1 MLKNNKSM
9 VVASMLCASVM
20 VGLYSAPVF
29 AAPVNG
35 DELKIE
41 GSDGNF
47 VIKEVVPGKTMIY
60 TEAKNGDDTL
70 YLDPA
75 SGNLSTKGTIS
86 VGGLDGNSIKTV
98 IDGTSGS
105 IAVGLKNGVPQI
117 NLDAD
122 TGEVNAKTFNG
133 VSLATNGD
141 EVLVNGID
149 VKAMGNNVAG
159 IRRATKGDRASTY
172 IEDTVRVN
180 NKAGLWVYEEDG
192 TTVAASINREGAAE
206 FNSVN
211 VAGNVVADGLGRFGS
226 LNGPNVRMEKGE
238 LTINSSATNKVV
250 SMSAE
255 GLKMYGDD
263 GKLNVLLTREGGLA
277 LNQNLSVRG
286 NVSIDGTINGATITA
301 ESFNGVNIG
310 ELANSVEGIDKVSAN
325 VAGITRPS
333 ENETIIEGKVAINS
347 VGNVYTPGSIIAE
360 NGFSTG
366 NGNFAV
372 SGATGDITTKGAING
387 VSLSE
392 NGIKFGKD
400 GKTQILASVAGD
412 AIINGNTIG
421 FDGIN
426 ASGGLSVGVLDK
438 KFGVDADGNVEAQG
452 TLSVANGAF
461 KVDKDGT
468 VTSKVGNSTL
478 YVGADQAGMKNGNN
492 AVVVDNNGVLLG
504 NAFGSNVRVGENG
517 VTFNNGEAGF
527 TTINGGNISNGKF
540 SVDKDGN
547 IQATTY
553 NGINI
558 EDLKSD
564 FETSN
569 KNVAGIERRES
580 AVEDEYVTVIEG
592 KTMIASDGTFST
604 ATGKFV
610 VGADG
615 SIASQFADD
624 GALVA
629 NKDGFAVAKGAN
641 SVNVNEHGV
650 GLAAGADNQVSVT
663 NNGIGM
669 QAGTSQVIMNSANGA
684 VFRNGDKDANGETVI
699 NGGNITATGT
709 INGATITDKA
719 FNGVEIGNGLVDGVD
734 VSELKGSFDE
744 ANENVAGITRKD
756 GTTTIEDVFSVNK
769 ESGAIFNGAVN
780 LGSNASF
787 TSGKYG
793 SINLGD
799 FYDEYRTNVGKFD
812 EAIKD
817 LQDKTQNITADK
829 NGTHFEGDVTVNGN
843 VGVGGDA
850 STNGGN
856 ISADSGVIGGVGM
869 ENGNISAGTGTIGG
883 VGMENG
889 NISANSGTIGGV
901 GMENGNIA
909 ANSGTIGGVGMEN
922 GNIAANSGTIG
933 GVGMEN
939 GNIAANSG
947 TIGDVA
953 IAGDKVTTGDTTV
966 SKDGVTVGGENG
978 TSVSKD
984 DVVIN
989 KGTDKEVSLSNVGS
1003 RVDNLEQGLA
1013 DANSRID
1020 RVDEKIDKVGAMAAA
1035 IANLRTMG
1043 YDPEAPTEIAVGVGQ
1058 YRSETGAALG
1068 FFHYPNKD
1076 FMLSMSVSTSGD
1088 EVMGG
1093 IGATWKFGRKT
1104 PAEMNAA
1111 KERAAEKAKLEKADA
1126 IKKAAELAKVE
1137 KQQQRHAEL
1146 AAKKAAK

>member
-1 MLKNNKSM
+1 MSKKKTSKIL
-9 VVASMLCASVM
+9 AAALCATTM
-20 VGLYSAPVF
+20 AAFY
-29 AAPVNG
+29 AAPVMAGSHFIASNNASVGVTDNAEITLNING
-35 DELKIE
+35 QRVGEVSNVDGVVKMDVKGKYVGE
-41 GSDGNF
+41 GLEIKPVDATGSFKVANIAGN
-47 VIKEVVPGKTMIY
+47 TMIY
-60 TEAKNGDDTL
+60 TM
-70 YLDPA
+70 
-75 SGNLSTKGTIS
+75 
-86 VGGLDGNSIKTV
+86 
-98 IDGTSGS
+98 DGTSG
-105 IAVGLKNGVPQI
+105 VPSFM
-117 NLDAD
+117 
-122 TGEVNAKTFNG
+122 VNAANG
-133 VSLATNGD
+133 NIESVGSMKIANGLLEVSKEGNAVTAGGVHMQEGALEASTILAGNGNFEVAADGSLRNEVLNGD
-141 EVLVNGID
+141 GSYNRLLHNGNGTLIS
-149 VKAMGNNVAG
+149 AG
-159 IRRATKGDRASTY
+159 DNTLTVDKERVTIRKGQDAYTM
-172 IEDTVRVN
+172 I
-180 NKAGLWVYEEDG
+180 
-192 TTVAASINREGAAE
+192 
-206 FNSVN
+206 
-211 VAGNVVADGLGRFGS
+211 
-226 LNGPNVRMEKGE
+226 
-238 LTINSSATNKVV
+238 
-250 SMSAE
+250 
-255 GLKMYGDD
+255 
-263 GKLNVLLTREGGLA
+263 EGGNITA
-277 LNQNLSVRG
+277 S
-286 NVSIDGTINGATITA
+286 GTINGATITA

-325 VAGITRPS
+325 VAGITRPR

-517 VTFNNGEAGF
+517 VTFTNGEAGS
-527 TTINGGNISNGKF
+527 TVINGGNISNGKF

-564 FETSN
+564 VEASN
-569 KNVAGIERRES
+569 KNVAGITRRVS
-580 AVEDEYVTVIEG
+580 AVEGEYVTVIED

-604 ATGKFV
+604 AAGKFV
-610 VGADG
+610 VEG
-615 SIASQFADD
+615 
-624 GALVA
+624 
-629 NKDGFAVAKGAN
+629 
-641 SVNVNEHGV
+641 
-650 GLAAGADNQVSVT
+650 
-663 NNGIGM
+663 
-669 QAGTSQVIMNSANGA
+669 
-684 VFRNGDKDANGETVI
+684 
-699 NGGNITATGT
+699 
-709 INGATITDKA
+709 
-719 FNGVEIGNGLVDGVD
+719 
-734 VSELKGSFDE
+734 
-744 ANENVAGITRKD
+744 
-756 GTTTIEDVFSVNK
+756 
-769 ESGAIFNGAVN
+769 ESGAATFKGAVN
-780 LGSNASF
+780 LGANASF

-799 FYDEYRTNVGKFD
+799 FYDEYRTNVEKYD

-817 LQDKTQNITADK
+817 LQDKTQNINKDK
-829 NGTHFEGDVTVNGN
+829 TEEGHTQIDGDLTVGDVNAGSGNINAGNVNAGTVNADNVVVGDTTISKDGITSNKVTVGDTTIDKDGITSNKVTVGDTTVSKDSVN
-843 VGVGGDA
+843 VGG
-850 STNGGN
+850 
-856 ISADSGVIGGVGM
+856 
-869 ENGNISAGTGTIGG
+869 ENG
-883 VGMENG
+883 
-889 NISANSGTIGGV
+889 
-901 GMENGNIA
+901 
-909 ANSGTIGGVGMEN
+909 
-922 GNIAANSGTIG
+922 
-933 GVGMEN
+933 
-939 GNIAANSG
+939 
-947 TIGDVA
+947 
-953 IAGDKVTTGDTTV
+953 TTV

-1104 PAEMNAA
+1104 PAEMKAA
-1111 KERAAEKAKLEKADA
+1111 KERVAEKVKLEKAAA

-1146 AAKKAAK
+1146 AAKKAVK

>member
-286 NVSIDGTINGATITA
+286 NMSIDGTINGATITA

-325 VAGITRPS
+325 VAGITRPR

-517 VTFNNGEAGF
+517 VTFTNGEAGS
-527 TTINGGNISNGKF
+527 TIINGGNISNGKF

-564 FETSN
+564 VEASN
-569 KNVAGIERRES
+569 KNVAGIERRKS
-580 AVEDEYVTVIEG
+580 AVEGKFVTEIEG

-604 ATGKFV
+604 AAGQFV
-610 VGADG
+610 VDG
-615 SIASQFADD
+615 Y
-624 GALVA
+624 
-629 NKDGFAVAKGAN
+629 
-641 SVNVNEHGV
+641 
-650 GLAAGADNQVSVT
+650 
-663 NNGIGM
+663 
-669 QAGTSQVIMNSANGA
+669 
-684 VFRNGDKDANGETVI
+684 
-699 NGGNITATGT
+699 
-709 INGATITDKA
+709 
-719 FNGVEIGNGLVDGVD
+719 
-734 VSELKGSFDE
+734 
-744 ANENVAGITRKD
+744 
-756 GTTTIEDVFSVNK
+756 
-769 ESGAIFNGAVN
+769 SGAATFKGAVN
-780 LGSNASF
+780 LGANASF

-799 FYDEYRTNVGKFD
+799 FYDEYRTNVEKYD

-817 LQDKTQNITADK
+817 LQDKTQNINKDK
-829 NGTHFEGDVTVNGN
+829 TEEGHTQIDGDLTVGDVNAGSGNINAGNVNAGTVNADN
-843 VGVGGDA
+843 VV
-850 STNGGN
+850 
-856 ISADSGVIGGVGM
+856 V
-869 ENGNISAGTGTIGG
+869 
-883 VGMENG
+883 
-889 NISANSGTIGGV
+889 
-901 GMENGNIA
+901 
-909 ANSGTIGGVGMEN
+909 
-922 GNIAANSGTIG
+922 
-933 GVGMEN
+933 
-939 GNIAANSG
+939 
-947 TIGDVA
+947 
-953 IAGDKVTTGDTTV
+953 GDTTI
-966 SKDGVTVGGENG
+966 SKDGITSNKVTVGDTTIDKDGITSNKVTVGGENG

-1104 PAEMNAA
+1104 PAEMKAA
-1111 KERAAEKAKLEKADA
+1111 KERAAEKVKLEKAAA

>member
-1 MLKNNKSM
+1 MSKKKTSKIL
-9 VVASMLCASVM
+9 AAALCATTM
-20 VGLYSAPVF
+20 AAFY
-29 AAPVNG
+29 AAPVMAGSHFIASNNASVGVTDNAEITLNING
-35 DELKIE
+35 QRVGEVNNVDGVVKMDVKGKYVGE
-41 GSDGNF
+41 GLEIKPVDATGSFKVANIAGN
-47 VIKEVVPGKTMIY
+47 TMIY
-60 TEAKNGDDTL
+60 TM
-70 YLDPA
+70 
-75 SGNLSTKGTIS
+75 
-86 VGGLDGNSIKTV
+86 
-98 IDGTSGS
+98 DGTSG
-105 IAVGLKNGVPQI
+105 VPSFM
-117 NLDAD
+117 
-122 TGEVNAKTFNG
+122 VNAANG
-133 VSLATNGD
+133 NIESVGSMKIANGLLEVSKEGNAVTAGGVHMQEGALEASTILAGNGNFEVAADGSLRNEVLNGD
-141 EVLVNGID
+141 GSYNRLLHNGNGTLIS
-149 VKAMGNNVAG
+149 AG
-159 IRRATKGDRASTY
+159 DNTLTVDKERVTIRKGQDAYTM
-172 IEDTVRVN
+172 I
-180 NKAGLWVYEEDG
+180 
-192 TTVAASINREGAAE
+192 
-206 FNSVN
+206 
-211 VAGNVVADGLGRFGS
+211 
-226 LNGPNVRMEKGE
+226 
-238 LTINSSATNKVV
+238 
-250 SMSAE
+250 
-255 GLKMYGDD
+255 
-263 GKLNVLLTREGGLA
+263 EGGNITA
-277 LNQNLSVRG
+277 S
-286 NVSIDGTINGATITA
+286 GTINGATITA

-517 VTFNNGEAGF
+517 VTFTNGEAGS
-527 TTINGGNISNGKF
+527 TVINGGNISNGKF

-564 FETSN
+564 VEASN
-569 KNVAGIERRES
+569 KNVAGITRRES
-580 AVEDEYVTVIEG
+580 AVEGEYVTEIEG

-604 ATGKFV
+604 AAGKFV
-610 VGADG
+610 V
-615 SIASQFADD
+615 D
-624 GALVA
+624 GA
-629 NKDGFAVAKGAN
+629 
-641 SVNVNEHGV
+641 
-650 GLAAGADNQVSVT
+650 
-663 NNGIGM
+663 
-669 QAGTSQVIMNSANGA
+669 
-684 VFRNGDKDANGETVI
+684 
-699 NGGNITATGT
+699 
-709 INGATITDKA
+709 
-719 FNGVEIGNGLVDGVD
+719 
-734 VSELKGSFDE
+734 
-744 ANENVAGITRKD
+744 
-756 GTTTIEDVFSVNK
+756 
-769 ESGAIFNGAVN
+769 SGAATFKGAVN
-780 LGSNASF
+780 LGANASF

-799 FYDEYRTNVGKFD
+799 FYDEYRTNVEKYD

-817 LQDKTQNITADK
+817 LQDKTQNINKDK
-829 NGTHFEGDVTVNGN
+829 TEEGHTQIDGDLTVGDVNAGSGNINAGNVNAGTVNADNVVVGDTTISKDGITSNKVTVGDTTIDKDGITSNKVTVGDTTVSKDSVN
-843 VGVGGDA
+843 VGG
-850 STNGGN
+850 
-856 ISADSGVIGGVGM
+856 
-869 ENGNISAGTGTIGG
+869 ENG
-883 VGMENG
+883 
-889 NISANSGTIGGV
+889 
-901 GMENGNIA
+901 
-909 ANSGTIGGVGMEN
+909 
-922 GNIAANSGTIG
+922 
-933 GVGMEN
+933 
-939 GNIAANSG
+939 
-947 TIGDVA
+947 
-953 IAGDKVTTGDTTV
+953 TTV

-1104 PAEMNAA
+1104 PAEMKAA
-1111 KERAAEKAKLEKADA
+1111 KERAAEKVKLEKAAA

>member
-141 EVLVNGID
+141 EVLVNGTD

-286 NVSIDGTINGATITA
+286 NMSIDGTINGATITA

-438 KFGVDADGNVEAQG
+438 KFAVDADGNVEAQG

-517 VTFNNGEAGF
+517 VTFTNGEAGS
-527 TTINGGNISNGKF
+527 TVINGGNISNGKF

-564 FETSN
+564 VEASN
-569 KNVAGIERRES
+569 KNVAGITRRES
-580 AVEDEYVTVIEG
+580 AVEGEYVTEIEG

-604 ATGKFV
+604 AAGKFV
-610 VGADG
+610 V
-615 SIASQFADD
+615 D
-624 GALVA
+624 GA
-629 NKDGFAVAKGAN
+629 
-641 SVNVNEHGV
+641 
-650 GLAAGADNQVSVT
+650 
-663 NNGIGM
+663 
-669 QAGTSQVIMNSANGA
+669 
-684 VFRNGDKDANGETVI
+684 
-699 NGGNITATGT
+699 
-709 INGATITDKA
+709 
-719 FNGVEIGNGLVDGVD
+719 
-734 VSELKGSFDE
+734 
-744 ANENVAGITRKD
+744 
-756 GTTTIEDVFSVNK
+756 
-769 ESGAIFNGAVN
+769 SGAATFKGAVN
-780 LGSNASF
+780 LGANASF

-799 FYDEYRTNVGKFD
+799 FYDEYRTNVEKYD

-817 LQDKTQNITADK
+817 LQDKTQNINKDK
-829 NGTHFEGDVTVNGN
+829 TEEGHTQIDGDLTVGDVNAGSGNINAGNVNAGTVNADNVVVGDTTISKDGITSNKVTVGDTTIDKDGITSNKVTVGDTTVSKDSVN
-843 VGVGGDA
+843 VGG
-850 STNGGN
+850 
-856 ISADSGVIGGVGM
+856 
-869 ENGNISAGTGTIGG
+869 ENG
-883 VGMENG
+883 
-889 NISANSGTIGGV
+889 
-901 GMENGNIA
+901 
-909 ANSGTIGGVGMEN
+909 
-922 GNIAANSGTIG
+922 
-933 GVGMEN
+933 
-939 GNIAANSG
+939 
-947 TIGDVA
+947 
-953 IAGDKVTTGDTTV
+953 TTV

-1104 PAEMNAA
+1104 PAEMKAA
-1111 KERAAEKAKLEKADA
+1111 KERAAEKVKLEKAAA

>member
-286 NVSIDGTINGATITA
+286 NMSIDGTINGATITA

-325 VAGITRPS
+325 VAGITRPR

-517 VTFNNGEAGF
+517 VTFTNGEAGS
-527 TTINGGNISNGKF
+527 TIINGGNISNGKF

-564 FETSN
+564 VEASN
-569 KNVAGIERRES
+569 KNVAGIERRKS
-580 AVEDEYVTVIEG
+580 AVEGKFVTEIEG

-604 ATGKFV
+604 AAGQFV
-610 VGADG
+610 VDG
-615 SIASQFADD
+615 Y
-624 GALVA
+624 
-629 NKDGFAVAKGAN
+629 
-641 SVNVNEHGV
+641 
-650 GLAAGADNQVSVT
+650 
-663 NNGIGM
+663 
-669 QAGTSQVIMNSANGA
+669 
-684 VFRNGDKDANGETVI
+684 
-699 NGGNITATGT
+699 
-709 INGATITDKA
+709 
-719 FNGVEIGNGLVDGVD
+719 
-734 VSELKGSFDE
+734 
-744 ANENVAGITRKD
+744 
-756 GTTTIEDVFSVNK
+756 
-769 ESGAIFNGAVN
+769 SGAATFKGAVN
-780 LGSNASF
+780 LGANASF

-799 FYDEYRTNVGKFD
+799 FYDEYRTNVEKYD

-817 LQDKTQNITADK
+817 LQDKTQNINKDK
-829 NGTHFEGDVTVNGN
+829 TEEGHTQIDGDLTVGDVNAGSGNINAGNVNAGTVNADNVVVGDTTISKDGITSNKVTVGDTTIDKDGITSNKVTVGDTTVSKDSVN
-843 VGVGGDA
+843 VGG
-850 STNGGN
+850 
-856 ISADSGVIGGVGM
+856 
-869 ENGNISAGTGTIGG
+869 ENG
-883 VGMENG
+883 
-889 NISANSGTIGGV
+889 
-901 GMENGNIA
+901 
-909 ANSGTIGGVGMEN
+909 
-922 GNIAANSGTIG
+922 
-933 GVGMEN
+933 
-939 GNIAANSG
+939 
-947 TIGDVA
+947 
-953 IAGDKVTTGDTTV
+953 TTV

-1104 PAEMNAA
+1104 PAEMKAA
-1111 KERAAEKAKLEKADA
+1111 KERAAEKVKLEKAAA

>member
-286 NVSIDGTINGATITA
+286 NMSIDGTINGATITA

-325 VAGITRPS
+325 VAGITRPR

-517 VTFNNGEAGF
+517 VTFTNGEAGS
-527 TTINGGNISNGKF
+527 TIINGGNISNGKF

-564 FETSN
+564 VEASN
-569 KNVAGIERRES
+569 KNVAGIERRKS
-580 AVEDEYVTVIEG
+580 AVEGKFVTEIEG

-604 ATGKFV
+604 AAGQFV
-610 VGADG
+610 VDG
-615 SIASQFADD
+615 D
-624 GALVA
+624 
-629 NKDGFAVAKGAN
+629 
-641 SVNVNEHGV
+641 
-650 GLAAGADNQVSVT
+650 
-663 NNGIGM
+663 
-669 QAGTSQVIMNSANGA
+669 
-684 VFRNGDKDANGETVI
+684 
-699 NGGNITATGT
+699 
-709 INGATITDKA
+709 
-719 FNGVEIGNGLVDGVD
+719 
-734 VSELKGSFDE
+734 
-744 ANENVAGITRKD
+744 
-756 GTTTIEDVFSVNK
+756 
-769 ESGAIFNGAVN
+769 SGAATFKGAVN
-780 LGSNASF
+780 LGANASF

-799 FYDEYRTNVGKFD
+799 FYDEYRTNVEKYD

-817 LQDKTQNITADK
+817 LQDKTQNINKDK
-829 NGTHFEGDVTVNGN
+829 TEEGHTQIDGDLTVGDVNAGSGNINAGNVNAGTVNADNVVVGDTTISKDGITSNKVTVGDTTIDKDGITSNKVTVGDTTVSKDSVN
-843 VGVGGDA
+843 VGG
-850 STNGGN
+850 
-856 ISADSGVIGGVGM
+856 
-869 ENGNISAGTGTIGG
+869 ENG
-883 VGMENG
+883 
-889 NISANSGTIGGV
+889 
-901 GMENGNIA
+901 
-909 ANSGTIGGVGMEN
+909 
-922 GNIAANSGTIG
+922 
-933 GVGMEN
+933 
-939 GNIAANSG
+939 
-947 TIGDVA
+947 
-953 IAGDKVTTGDTTV
+953 TTV

-1104 PAEMNAA
+1104 PAEMKAA
-1111 KERAAEKAKLEKADA
+1111 KERAAEKVKLEKAAA

>member
-517 VTFNNGEAGF
+517 VTFTNGEAGS
-527 TTINGGNISNGKF
+527 TIINGGNISNGKF

-564 FETSN
+564 VEASN
-569 KNVAGIERRES
+569 KNVAGIERRKS
-580 AVEDEYVTVIEG
+580 AVEGKFVTEIEG

-604 ATGKFV
+604 AAGQFV
-610 VGADG
+610 VEG
-615 SIASQFADD
+615 
-624 GALVA
+624 
-629 NKDGFAVAKGAN
+629 
-641 SVNVNEHGV
+641 
-650 GLAAGADNQVSVT
+650 
-663 NNGIGM
+663 
-669 QAGTSQVIMNSANGA
+669 
-684 VFRNGDKDANGETVI
+684 
-699 NGGNITATGT
+699 
-709 INGATITDKA
+709 
-719 FNGVEIGNGLVDGVD
+719 
-734 VSELKGSFDE
+734 
-744 ANENVAGITRKD
+744 
-756 GTTTIEDVFSVNK
+756 
-769 ESGAIFNGAVN
+769 ESGAATFKGAVN
-780 LGSNASF
+780 LGANASF

-799 FYDEYRTNVGKFD
+799 FYDEYRTNVEKYD

-817 LQDKTQNITADK
+817 LQDKTQNINKDK
-829 NGTHFEGDVTVNGN
+829 TEEGHTQIDGDLTVGDVNAGSGNINAGNVNAGNVNAGTVNADNVVVGDTTISKDGITSNKVTVGDTTIDKDGITSNKVTVGDTTVSKDSVN
-843 VGVGGDA
+843 VGG
-850 STNGGN
+850 
-856 ISADSGVIGGVGM
+856 
-869 ENGNISAGTGTIGG
+869 ENG
-883 VGMENG
+883 
-889 NISANSGTIGGV
+889 
-901 GMENGNIA
+901 
-909 ANSGTIGGVGMEN
+909 
-922 GNIAANSGTIG
+922 
-933 GVGMEN
+933 
-939 GNIAANSG
+939 
-947 TIGDVA
+947 
-953 IAGDKVTTGDTTV
+953 TTV

-1104 PAEMNAA
+1104 PAEMKAA
-1111 KERAAEKAKLEKADA
+1111 KERAAEKVKLEKAAA

>member
-1 MLKNNKSM
+1 MSKKKTSKIL
-9 VVASMLCASVM
+9 AAALCATTM
-20 VGLYSAPVF
+20 AAFY
-29 AAPVNG
+29 AAPVMAGSHFIASNNASVGVTDNAEITLNING
-35 DELKIE
+35 QRVGEVNNVDGVVKMDVKGKYVGE
-41 GSDGNF
+41 GLEIKPVDATGSFKVANIAGN
-47 VIKEVVPGKTMIY
+47 TMIY
-60 TEAKNGDDTL
+60 TM
-70 YLDPA
+70 
-75 SGNLSTKGTIS
+75 
-86 VGGLDGNSIKTV
+86 
-98 IDGTSGS
+98 DGTSG
-105 IAVGLKNGVPQI
+105 VPSFM
-117 NLDAD
+117 
-122 TGEVNAKTFNG
+122 VNAANG
-133 VSLATNGD
+133 NIESVGSMKIANGLLEVSKEGNAVTAGGVHMQEGALEASTILAGNGNFEVAADGSLRNEVLNGD
-141 EVLVNGID
+141 GSYNRLLHNGNGTLIS
-149 VKAMGNNVAG
+149 AG
-159 IRRATKGDRASTY
+159 DNTLTVDKERVTIRKGQDAYTM
-172 IEDTVRVN
+172 I
-180 NKAGLWVYEEDG
+180 
-192 TTVAASINREGAAE
+192 
-206 FNSVN
+206 
-211 VAGNVVADGLGRFGS
+211 
-226 LNGPNVRMEKGE
+226 
-238 LTINSSATNKVV
+238 
-250 SMSAE
+250 
-255 GLKMYGDD
+255 
-263 GKLNVLLTREGGLA
+263 EGGNITA
-277 LNQNLSVRG
+277 S
-286 NVSIDGTINGATITA
+286 GTINGATITA

-478 YVGADQAGMKNGNN
+478 YVGADQAGIKNGNN

-517 VTFNNGEAGF
+517 VTFTNGEAGS
-527 TTINGGNISNGKF
+527 TVINGGNISNGKF

-564 FETSN
+564 VEASN
-569 KNVAGIERRES
+569 KNVAGITRRES
-580 AVEDEYVTVIEG
+580 AVEGEYVTKIEG

-604 ATGKFV
+604 AAGKFV
-610 VGADG
+610 V
-615 SIASQFADD
+615 D
-624 GALVA
+624 GA
-629 NKDGFAVAKGAN
+629 
-641 SVNVNEHGV
+641 
-650 GLAAGADNQVSVT
+650 
-663 NNGIGM
+663 
-669 QAGTSQVIMNSANGA
+669 
-684 VFRNGDKDANGETVI
+684 
-699 NGGNITATGT
+699 
-709 INGATITDKA
+709 
-719 FNGVEIGNGLVDGVD
+719 
-734 VSELKGSFDE
+734 
-744 ANENVAGITRKD
+744 
-756 GTTTIEDVFSVNK
+756 
-769 ESGAIFNGAVN
+769 SGAATFKGAVN
-780 LGSNASF
+780 LGANASF

-799 FYDEYRTNVGKFD
+799 FYDEYRTNVEKYD

-817 LQDKTQNITADK
+817 LQDKTQNINKDK
-829 NGTHFEGDVTVNGN
+829 TEEGHTQIDGDLTVGDVNAGSGNINAGNVNAGTVNADNVVVGDTTISKDGITSNKVTVGDTTIDKDGITSNKVTVGDTTVSKDSVN
-843 VGVGGDA
+843 VGG
-850 STNGGN
+850 
-856 ISADSGVIGGVGM
+856 
-869 ENGNISAGTGTIGG
+869 ENG
-883 VGMENG
+883 
-889 NISANSGTIGGV
+889 
-901 GMENGNIA
+901 
-909 ANSGTIGGVGMEN
+909 
-922 GNIAANSGTIG
+922 
-933 GVGMEN
+933 
-939 GNIAANSG
+939 
-947 TIGDVA
+947 
-953 IAGDKVTTGDTTV
+953 TTV

-1104 PAEMNAA
+1104 PAEMKAA
-1111 KERAAEKAKLEKADA
+1111 KERAAEKVKLEKAAA

>member
-286 NVSIDGTINGATITA
+286 NMSIDGTINGATITA

-325 VAGITRPS
+325 VAGITRPR

-426 ASGGLSVGVLDK
+426 ASGGLSVGGLDK

-517 VTFNNGEAGF
+517 VTFTNGEAGS
-527 TTINGGNISNGKF
+527 TIINGGNISNGKF

-564 FETSN
+564 VEASN
-569 KNVAGIERRES
+569 KNVAGIERRKS
-580 AVEDEYVTVIEG
+580 AVEGKFVTEIEG

-604 ATGKFV
+604 AAGQFV
-610 VGADG
+610 VDG
-615 SIASQFADD
+615 D
-624 GALVA
+624 
-629 NKDGFAVAKGAN
+629 
-641 SVNVNEHGV
+641 
-650 GLAAGADNQVSVT
+650 
-663 NNGIGM
+663 
-669 QAGTSQVIMNSANGA
+669 
-684 VFRNGDKDANGETVI
+684 
-699 NGGNITATGT
+699 
-709 INGATITDKA
+709 
-719 FNGVEIGNGLVDGVD
+719 
-734 VSELKGSFDE
+734 
-744 ANENVAGITRKD
+744 
-756 GTTTIEDVFSVNK
+756 
-769 ESGAIFNGAVN
+769 SGAATFKGAVN
-780 LGSNASF
+780 LGANASF

-799 FYDEYRTNVGKFD
+799 FYDEYRTNVEKYD

-817 LQDKTQNITADK
+817 LQDKTQNINKDK
-829 NGTHFEGDVTVNGN
+829 TEEGHTQIDGDLTVGDVNAGSGNINAGNVNAGTVNADNVVVGDTTISKDGITSNKVTVGDTTIDKDGITSNKVTVGDTTVSKDSVN
-843 VGVGGDA
+843 VGG
-850 STNGGN
+850 
-856 ISADSGVIGGVGM
+856 
-869 ENGNISAGTGTIGG
+869 ENG
-883 VGMENG
+883 
-889 NISANSGTIGGV
+889 
-901 GMENGNIA
+901 
-909 ANSGTIGGVGMEN
+909 
-922 GNIAANSGTIG
+922 
-933 GVGMEN
+933 
-939 GNIAANSG
+939 
-947 TIGDVA
+947 
-953 IAGDKVTTGDTTV
+953 TTV

-1104 PAEMNAA
+1104 PAEMKAA
-1111 KERAAEKAKLEKADA
+1111 KERAAEKVKLEKAAA

>member
-286 NVSIDGTINGATITA
+286 NMSIDGTINGATITA

-325 VAGITRPS
+325 VAGITRPR

-517 VTFNNGEAGF
+517 VTFTNGEAGS
-527 TTINGGNISNGKF
+527 TIINGGNISNGKF

-564 FETSN
+564 VEASN
-569 KNVAGIERRES
+569 KNVAGIERRKS
-580 AVEDEYVTVIEG
+580 AVEGKFVTEIEG
-592 KTMIASDGTFST
+592 RTMIASDGTFST
-604 ATGKFV
+604 AAGQFV
-610 VGADG
+610 VDG
-615 SIASQFADD
+615 Y
-624 GALVA
+624 
-629 NKDGFAVAKGAN
+629 
-641 SVNVNEHGV
+641 
-650 GLAAGADNQVSVT
+650 
-663 NNGIGM
+663 
-669 QAGTSQVIMNSANGA
+669 
-684 VFRNGDKDANGETVI
+684 
-699 NGGNITATGT
+699 
-709 INGATITDKA
+709 
-719 FNGVEIGNGLVDGVD
+719 
-734 VSELKGSFDE
+734 
-744 ANENVAGITRKD
+744 
-756 GTTTIEDVFSVNK
+756 
-769 ESGAIFNGAVN
+769 SGAATFKGAVN
-780 LGSNASF
+780 LGANASF

-799 FYDEYRTNVGKFD
+799 FYDEYRTNVEKYD

-817 LQDKTQNITADK
+817 LQDKTQNINKDK
-829 NGTHFEGDVTVNGN
+829 TEEGHTQIDGDLTVGDVNAGSGNINAGNVNAGTVNADNVVVGDTTISKDGITSNKVTVGDTTIDKDGITSNKVTVGDTTVSKDSVN
-843 VGVGGDA
+843 VGG
-850 STNGGN
+850 
-856 ISADSGVIGGVGM
+856 
-869 ENGNISAGTGTIGG
+869 ENG
-883 VGMENG
+883 
-889 NISANSGTIGGV
+889 
-901 GMENGNIA
+901 
-909 ANSGTIGGVGMEN
+909 
-922 GNIAANSGTIG
+922 
-933 GVGMEN
+933 
-939 GNIAANSG
+939 
-947 TIGDVA
+947 
-953 IAGDKVTTGDTTV
+953 TTV

-1104 PAEMNAA
+1104 PAEMKAA
-1111 KERAAEKAKLEKADA
+1111 KERAAEKVKLEKAAA

>member
-286 NVSIDGTINGATITA
+286 NMSIDGTINGATITA

-325 VAGITRPS
+325 VAGITRPR

-517 VTFNNGEAGF
+517 VTFTNGEAGS
-527 TTINGGNISNGKF
+527 TIINGGNISNGKF

-564 FETSN
+564 VEASN
-569 KNVAGIERRES
+569 KNVAGIERRKS
-580 AVEDEYVTVIEG
+580 AVEGEFVTEIEG

-604 ATGKFV
+604 AAGQFV
-610 VGADG
+610 VDG
-615 SIASQFADD
+615 Y
-624 GALVA
+624 
-629 NKDGFAVAKGAN
+629 
-641 SVNVNEHGV
+641 
-650 GLAAGADNQVSVT
+650 
-663 NNGIGM
+663 
-669 QAGTSQVIMNSANGA
+669 
-684 VFRNGDKDANGETVI
+684 
-699 NGGNITATGT
+699 
-709 INGATITDKA
+709 
-719 FNGVEIGNGLVDGVD
+719 
-734 VSELKGSFDE
+734 
-744 ANENVAGITRKD
+744 
-756 GTTTIEDVFSVNK
+756 
-769 ESGAIFNGAVN
+769 SGAATFKGAVN
-780 LGSNASF
+780 LGANASF

-799 FYDEYRTNVGKFD
+799 FYDEYRTNVEKYD

-817 LQDKTQNITADK
+817 LQDKTQNINKDK
-829 NGTHFEGDVTVNGN
+829 TEEGHTQIDGDLTVGDVNAGSGNINAGNVNAGTVNADNVVVGDTTISKDGITSNKVTVGDTTIDKDGITSNKVTVGDTTVSKDSVN
-843 VGVGGDA
+843 VGG
-850 STNGGN
+850 
-856 ISADSGVIGGVGM
+856 
-869 ENGNISAGTGTIGG
+869 ENG
-883 VGMENG
+883 
-889 NISANSGTIGGV
+889 
-901 GMENGNIA
+901 
-909 ANSGTIGGVGMEN
+909 
-922 GNIAANSGTIG
+922 
-933 GVGMEN
+933 
-939 GNIAANSG
+939 
-947 TIGDVA
+947 
-953 IAGDKVTTGDTTV
+953 TTV

-1104 PAEMNAA
+1104 PAEMKAA
-1111 KERAAEKAKLEKADA
+1111 KERAAEKVKLEKAAA

>member
-9 VVASMLCASVM
+9 VVASMLCASFM

-172 IEDTVRVN
+172 IEDTVRVD

-286 NVSIDGTINGATITA
+286 NMSIDGTINGATITA

-325 VAGITRPS
+325 VAGITRPR

-504 NAFGSNVRVGENG
+504 NAFGSNVRVGKNG
-517 VTFNNGEAGF
+517 VTFTNGEAGS
-527 TTINGGNISNGKF
+527 TIINGGNISNGKF

-564 FETSN
+564 VEASN
-569 KNVAGIERRES
+569 KNVAGIERRKS
-580 AVEDEYVTVIEG
+580 AVEGKFVTEIEG

-604 ATGKFV
+604 AAGQFV
-610 VGADG
+610 VDG
-615 SIASQFADD
+615 Y
-624 GALVA
+624 
-629 NKDGFAVAKGAN
+629 
-641 SVNVNEHGV
+641 
-650 GLAAGADNQVSVT
+650 
-663 NNGIGM
+663 
-669 QAGTSQVIMNSANGA
+669 
-684 VFRNGDKDANGETVI
+684 
-699 NGGNITATGT
+699 
-709 INGATITDKA
+709 
-719 FNGVEIGNGLVDGVD
+719 
-734 VSELKGSFDE
+734 
-744 ANENVAGITRKD
+744 
-756 GTTTIEDVFSVNK
+756 
-769 ESGAIFNGAVN
+769 SGAATFKGAVN
-780 LGSNASF
+780 LGANASF

-799 FYDEYRTNVGKFD
+799 FYDEYRTNVEKYD

-817 LQDKTQNITADK
+817 LQDKTQNINKDK
-829 NGTHFEGDVTVNGN
+829 TEGGHTQIDGDLTVGDVNAGSGNINAGNVNAGTVNADNVVVGDTTISKDGITSNKVTVGDTTIDKDGITSNKVTVGDTTVSKDSVN
-843 VGVGGDA
+843 VGG
-850 STNGGN
+850 
-856 ISADSGVIGGVGM
+856 
-869 ENGNISAGTGTIGG
+869 ENG
-883 VGMENG
+883 
-889 NISANSGTIGGV
+889 
-901 GMENGNIA
+901 
-909 ANSGTIGGVGMEN
+909 
-922 GNIAANSGTIG
+922 
-933 GVGMEN
+933 
-939 GNIAANSG
+939 
-947 TIGDVA
+947 
-953 IAGDKVTTGDTTV
+953 TTV

-1104 PAEMNAA
+1104 PAEMKAA
-1111 KERAAEKAKLEKADA
+1111 KERAAEKVKLEKAAA

>member
-286 NVSIDGTINGATITA
+286 NMSIDGTINGATITA

-325 VAGITRPS
+325 VAGITRPR

-517 VTFNNGEAGF
+517 VTFTNGEAGS
-527 TTINGGNISNGKF
+527 TIINGGNISNGKF

-564 FETSN
+564 VEASN
-569 KNVAGIERRES
+569 KNVAGIERRKS
-580 AVEDEYVTVIEG
+580 AVEGKFVTEIEG

-604 ATGKFV
+604 AAGQFV
-610 VGADG
+610 VDG
-615 SIASQFADD
+615 D
-624 GALVA
+624 
-629 NKDGFAVAKGAN
+629 
-641 SVNVNEHGV
+641 
-650 GLAAGADNQVSVT
+650 
-663 NNGIGM
+663 
-669 QAGTSQVIMNSANGA
+669 
-684 VFRNGDKDANGETVI
+684 
-699 NGGNITATGT
+699 
-709 INGATITDKA
+709 
-719 FNGVEIGNGLVDGVD
+719 
-734 VSELKGSFDE
+734 
-744 ANENVAGITRKD
+744 
-756 GTTTIEDVFSVNK
+756 
-769 ESGAIFNGAVN
+769 SGAATFKGAVN
-780 LGSNASF
+780 LGANASF

-799 FYDEYRTNVGKFD
+799 FYDEYRTNVEKYD

-817 LQDKTQNITADK
+817 LQDKTQNINKDK
-829 NGTHFEGDVTVNGN
+829 TEEDHTQIDGDLTVGDVNAGSGNINAGNVNAGTVNADNVVVGDTTISKDGITSNKVTVGDTTIDKDGITSNKVTVGDTTVSKDSVN
-843 VGVGGDA
+843 VGG
-850 STNGGN
+850 
-856 ISADSGVIGGVGM
+856 
-869 ENGNISAGTGTIGG
+869 ENG
-883 VGMENG
+883 
-889 NISANSGTIGGV
+889 
-901 GMENGNIA
+901 
-909 ANSGTIGGVGMEN
+909 
-922 GNIAANSGTIG
+922 
-933 GVGMEN
+933 
-939 GNIAANSG
+939 
-947 TIGDVA
+947 
-953 IAGDKVTTGDTTV
+953 TTV

-1104 PAEMNAA
+1104 PAEMKAA
-1111 KERAAEKAKLEKADA
+1111 KERVAEKVKLEKAAA

-1146 AAKKAAK
+1146 AAKKAVK

>member
-286 NVSIDGTINGATITA
+286 NMSIDGTINGATITA

-325 VAGITRPS
+325 VAGITRPR

-517 VTFNNGEAGF
+517 VTFTNGEAGS
-527 TTINGGNISNGKF
+527 TIINGGNISNGKF

-564 FETSN
+564 VEASN
-569 KNVAGIERRES
+569 KNVAGIERRKS
-580 AVEDEYVTVIEG
+580 AVEGKFVTEIEG

-604 ATGKFV
+604 AAGKFV
-610 VGADG
+610 VDG
-615 SIASQFADD
+615 D
-624 GALVA
+624 
-629 NKDGFAVAKGAN
+629 
-641 SVNVNEHGV
+641 
-650 GLAAGADNQVSVT
+650 
-663 NNGIGM
+663 
-669 QAGTSQVIMNSANGA
+669 
-684 VFRNGDKDANGETVI
+684 
-699 NGGNITATGT
+699 
-709 INGATITDKA
+709 
-719 FNGVEIGNGLVDGVD
+719 
-734 VSELKGSFDE
+734 
-744 ANENVAGITRKD
+744 
-756 GTTTIEDVFSVNK
+756 
-769 ESGAIFNGAVN
+769 SGAATFKGAVN
-780 LGSNASF
+780 LGANASF

-799 FYDEYRTNVGKFD
+799 FYDEYRTNVEKYD

-817 LQDKTQNITADK
+817 LQDKTQNINKDK
-829 NGTHFEGDVTVNGN
+829 TEEGHTQIDGDLTVGDVNAGSGNINAGNVNAGTVNADNVVVGDTTISKDGITSNKVTVGDTTIDKDGITSNKVTVGDTTVSKDSVN
-843 VGVGGDA
+843 VGG
-850 STNGGN
+850 
-856 ISADSGVIGGVGM
+856 
-869 ENGNISAGTGTIGG
+869 ENG
-883 VGMENG
+883 
-889 NISANSGTIGGV
+889 
-901 GMENGNIA
+901 
-909 ANSGTIGGVGMEN
+909 
-922 GNIAANSGTIG
+922 
-933 GVGMEN
+933 
-939 GNIAANSG
+939 
-947 TIGDVA
+947 
-953 IAGDKVTTGDTTV
+953 TTV

-1104 PAEMNAA
+1104 PAEMKAA
-1111 KERAAEKAKLEKADA
+1111 KERAAEKVKLEKAAA

>member
-60 TEAKNGDDTL
+60 TEVKNGDDTL

-159 IRRATKGDRASTY
+159 
-172 IEDTVRVN
+172 
-180 NKAGLWVYEEDG
+180 
-192 TTVAASINREGAAE
+192 
-206 FNSVN
+206 
-211 VAGNVVADGLGRFGS
+211 NVVADGLGRFGS

-286 NVSIDGTINGATITA
+286 NMSIDGTINGATITA

-517 VTFNNGEAGF
+517 VTFTNGEAGS
-527 TTINGGNISNGKF
+527 TIINGGNISNGKF

-547 IQATTY
+547 IQAATY

-564 FETSN
+564 VEASN
-569 KNVAGIERRES
+569 KNVAGIKRRES
-580 AVEDEYVTVIEG
+580 AAGDGYVTEIEG
-592 KTMIASDGTFST
+592 RTMIASDGTFST

-610 VGADG
+610 V
-615 SIASQFADD
+615 D
-624 GALVA
+624 GA
-629 NKDGFAVAKGAN
+629 
-641 SVNVNEHGV
+641 
-650 GLAAGADNQVSVT
+650 
-663 NNGIGM
+663 
-669 QAGTSQVIMNSANGA
+669 
-684 VFRNGDKDANGETVI
+684 
-699 NGGNITATGT
+699 
-709 INGATITDKA
+709 
-719 FNGVEIGNGLVDGVD
+719 
-734 VSELKGSFDE
+734 
-744 ANENVAGITRKD
+744 
-756 GTTTIEDVFSVNK
+756 
-769 ESGAIFNGAVN
+769 SGAATFKGAVN
-780 LGSNASF
+780 LGANASF

-799 FYDEYRTNVGKFD
+799 FYDEYRTNVEKYD

-817 LQDKTQNITADK
+817 LQDKTQNINKDK
-829 NGTHFEGDVTVNGN
+829 TEEGHTQIDGDLTVGDVNAGSGNINAGNVNAGTVNADNVVVGDTTISKDGITSNKVTVGDTTIDKDGITSNKVTVGDTTVSKDSVN
-843 VGVGGDA
+843 VGG
-850 STNGGN
+850 
-856 ISADSGVIGGVGM
+856 
-869 ENGNISAGTGTIGG
+869 ENG
-883 VGMENG
+883 
-889 NISANSGTIGGV
+889 
-901 GMENGNIA
+901 
-909 ANSGTIGGVGMEN
+909 
-922 GNIAANSGTIG
+922 
-933 GVGMEN
+933 
-939 GNIAANSG
+939 
-947 TIGDVA
+947 
-953 IAGDKVTTGDTTV
+953 TTV

-1104 PAEMNAA
+1104 PAEMKAA
-1111 KERAAEKAKLEKADA
+1111 KERVAEKVKLEKAAA

>member
-286 NVSIDGTINGATITA
+286 NMSIDGTINGATITA

-366 NGNFAV
+366 NGKFAV
-372 SGATGDITTKGAING
+372 SGDTGDITTKGDING

-412 AIINGNTIG
+412 VIINGNTIG

-438 KFGVDADGNVEAQG
+438 KFAVDADGNVEAQG

-517 VTFNNGEAGF
+517 VTFTNGEAGS
-527 TTINGGNISNGKF
+527 TIINGGNISNGKF

-564 FETSN
+564 VEASN
-569 KNVAGIERRES
+569 KNVAGIKRRVS
-580 AVEDEYVTVIEG
+580 AVEGKYVTVIEDR
-592 KTMIASDGTFST
+592 TMIASDGTFST
-604 ATGKFV
+604 AAGKFV
-610 VGADG
+610 VEG
-615 SIASQFADD
+615 
-624 GALVA
+624 
-629 NKDGFAVAKGAN
+629 
-641 SVNVNEHGV
+641 
-650 GLAAGADNQVSVT
+650 
-663 NNGIGM
+663 
-669 QAGTSQVIMNSANGA
+669 
-684 VFRNGDKDANGETVI
+684 
-699 NGGNITATGT
+699 
-709 INGATITDKA
+709 
-719 FNGVEIGNGLVDGVD
+719 
-734 VSELKGSFDE
+734 
-744 ANENVAGITRKD
+744 
-756 GTTTIEDVFSVNK
+756 
-769 ESGAIFNGAVN
+769 ESGAATFKGAVN
-780 LGSNASF
+780 LGANASF

-799 FYDEYRTNVGKFD
+799 FYDEYRTNVEKYD

-817 LQDKTQNITADK
+817 LQDKTQNINKDK
-829 NGTHFEGDVTVNGN
+829 TEEGHTQIDGDLTVGDVNAGSGNINAGNVNAGNVNAGTVNADNVVVGDTTISKDGITSNKVTVGDTTIDKDGITSNKVTVGDTTVSKDSVN
-843 VGVGGDA
+843 VGG
-850 STNGGN
+850 
-856 ISADSGVIGGVGM
+856 
-869 ENGNISAGTGTIGG
+869 ENG
-883 VGMENG
+883 
-889 NISANSGTIGGV
+889 
-901 GMENGNIA
+901 
-909 ANSGTIGGVGMEN
+909 
-922 GNIAANSGTIG
+922 
-933 GVGMEN
+933 
-939 GNIAANSG
+939 
-947 TIGDVA
+947 
-953 IAGDKVTTGDTTV
+953 TTV

-1104 PAEMNAA
+1104 PAEMKAA
-1111 KERAAEKAKLEKADA
+1111 KERAAEKVKLEKAAA